1 MEKSKEISELTISIN
16 LIKKNSPETFKLTDL
31 VSRLRVLKVRAY
43 GQIPYSL
50 RSIGLIVPVSTSV
63 RDGYMWASSGPVHFT
78 KVEETIDHASKAI
91 KAWSKQAIER
101 KKKNK
106 SIKKEAEAIE
116 KEQTA
121 KKELIP
127 LDKAIHT
134 AVKLLLANGYKI
146 SKPSIIYE
154 EVLL

>member
-63 RDGYMWASSGPVHFT
+63 RDGYMWANSSPIHFS

-106 SIKKEAEAIE
+106 SIKKETIE

-121 KKELIP
+121 EKELIP
-127 LDKAIHT
+127 LDKAIHN